1 VAKLWWGPLT
11 SALSLSPLLCPLC
24 VCVCVRVCTRACV
37 SVVWYIVFNL
47 YLWGS
52 QVRADKEREV
62 RDGHDGTWVAHP
74 ALVPIAKDIFDRY
87 MPTPN
92 QV

>member
-1 VAKLWWGPLT
+1 M
-11 SALSLSPLLCPLC
+11 PLC
-24 VCVCVRVCTRACV
+24 VIVYVCARGWVGGISMCV
-37 SVVWYIVFNL
+37 SMFFCVTMLFSTL
-47 YLWGS
+47 YLRGS